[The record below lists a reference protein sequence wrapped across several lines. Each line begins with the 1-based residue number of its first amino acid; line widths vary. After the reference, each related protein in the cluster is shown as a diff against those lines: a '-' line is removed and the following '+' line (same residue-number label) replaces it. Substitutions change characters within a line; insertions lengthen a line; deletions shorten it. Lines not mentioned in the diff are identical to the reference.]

1 MGVKWYEGK
10 KGETD
15 SGVVYDRCDV
25 YGIIRRLLRKK
36 WGEWTAPDRGIQ
48 ITGRYG
54 GQDSQEELYMI
65 DVIPAGVNQDSTLDT
80 TVGKEIADRFG
91 IGFNFIKY
99 TGDMQEKQAAML
111 ASGDYNELQCMQTTA
126 ISDQYIQAG
135 VLLNLIENFIP
146 DVIGYYG
153 ISVRTD
159 VLEYYGWPNL
169 VTASDWI
176 EFLKKAVKDFP
187 EAYDGTPTVGLTL
200 PGAEAYGMNLMG
212 GLWEEGATYPGN
224 AGGVNW
230 LYNLET
236 EEFEDAMHSSEKKES
251 LKFFHDC
258 YEAGV
263 LDPELFTDNHD
274 MTVEKMSN
282 GSAIAVWYVNWNN
295 KTANQALTEAGH
307 PEMSYITQPIQLDSQ
322 KGQKFVTTRMFLY
335 PFNQYGV
342 TDKCKDPE
350 KLLKFLN
357 WCCTEEGQLLLQNG
371 LEGVHYEIQ
380 DGERVPTDLY
390 LEMLRDVELQN
401 KEGLPGGLATGSYEM
416 FQCLSYDMSVAED
429 FEKAYGEMLAE
440 YEMLD
445 YQSVIDARNEMLGE
459 IMEQLAAGNE

>member
-1 MGVKWYEGK
+1 MKGK
-10 KGETD
+10 KVKQILALSMTVVMFMALLGGCSGKSGE
-15 SGVVYDRCDV
+15 SGQPQT
-25 YGIIRRLLRKK
+25 
-36 WGEWTAPDRGIQ
+36 GESRSQGDT
-48 ITGRYG
+48 G

-126 ISDQYIQAG
+126 ISDQYIQ
-135 VLLNLIENFIP
+135 
-146 DVIGYYG
+146 
-153 ISVRTD
+153 
-159 VLEYYGWPNL
+159 
-169 VTASDWI
+169 
-176 EFLKKAVKDFP
+176 
-187 EAYDGTPTVGLTL
+187 
-200 PGAEAYGMNLMG
+200 
-212 GLWEEGATYPGN
+212 
-224 AGGVNW
+224 
-230 LYNLET
+230 
-236 EEFEDAMHSSEKKES
+236 
-251 LKFFHDC
+251 
-258 YEAGV
+258 AGV